1 MIESP
6 PFFSQPPNKV
16 LAMANLL
23 AIEAASDSC
32 SVALHIDGRIIER
45 TEAAPR
51 MHSRLLYPM
60 LNEIMNEAGI
70 SPKQLDAITF
80 GKGPGS
86 FTGLRI
92 AAATA
97 QGIGFA
103 CDLPLIGISTL
114 QAMAQQTNHEHNAQQ
129 VLAIMDARMNE
140 LYVGHYCWDDQL
152 GLMQATIND
161 QICAQDST
169 LQDLKIEP
177 TENMQAC
184 GHGLKLAEKLD
195 SSIYTITA
203 QDADQVLNA
212 SSLLPLALHLFKAN
226 QVLKPEDVELSYLRE
241 QSHWKTIKQ
250 QKEFKEQLKKQ

>member
-6 PFFSQPPNKV
+6 PFFSQPPIKV

-32 SVALHIDGRIIER
+32 SVALHIDDRVIER

-60 LNEIMNEAGI
+60 LNEIMGEAGI
-70 SPKQLDAITF
+70 IPKQLDAVAF

-114 QAMAQQTNHEHNAQQ
+114 QAMAQQANFEHHAQQ
-129 VLAIMDARMNE
+129 ALAIMDARMNE
-140 LYVGHYCWDDQL
+140 LYVGHYCWDDQSQ
-152 GLMQATIND
+152 LMQATIND
-161 QICAQDST
+161 QICAQSST

-177 TENMQAC
+177 SENMMAC
-184 GHGLKLAEKLD
+184 GHGLKLTEKLD
-195 SSIYTITA
+195 SSIQEISK
-203 QDADQVLNA
+203 QDANQVLNA
-212 SSLLPLALHLFKAN
+212 SSLLPLALHLFEAN
-226 QVLKPEDVELSYLRE
+226 QVLKPENVELSYLRE